1 MMLEYQQT
9 IDSHIYREDSIT
21 MNFNTNEKINQVSEN
36 TLVIGIDIA
45 KYKHFACAIDN
56 RGRVLQK
63 SFPIAQSHMGFEAF
77 YERLLAL
84 KAIHDKQ
91 EILVGF
97 EPTGHYWMNLAAFLT
112 NYGIPFVMVNPMH
125 VNRSKELDDNL
136 QTKNDQKDAL
146 VIARLMRD
154 GRFSYPR
161 ILAGVEAELR
171 NGATLRAKIQED
183 LNALQ
188 NRSIRW
194 LDRFFLEF
202 TQVFKS
208 FGKMAYAVLEKTPLP
223 SDINGKTPEEL
234 LFLYRQVEGM
244 KSPQLPKAKQLVE
257 VAESSIG
264 VTEGLVM
271 ARFEIAT
278 LLSQIQ
284 LMQTQLEKLTAQLI
298 ELAKQMSDYDYLAS
312 VPGIGDI
319 TIVDLLSEVGSLT
332 QYAHP
337 RQLIK
342 LAGLTLRE
350 NSSGQQKGQ
359 KRISKRG
366 RRQLRALLFRVMM
379 ALIKHNPAF
388 RALHEY
394 YTTRANNPL
403 RKKQSIVVLCGKL
416 VKILHAL
423 CKKKTMFDEHQ
434 MMKDFAHFQMT
445 A

>member
-1 MMLEYQQT
+1 
-9 IDSHIYREDSIT
+9 
-21 MNFNTNEKINQVSEN
+21 MNSNTNEKINQVSEN

-45 KYKHFACAIDN
+45 KHKHFACAIDD

-63 SFPIAQSHMGFEAF
+63 SFPILQSRVGFEDF
-77 YERLLAL
+77 YERLLTL
-84 KAIHDKQ
+84 KAAHEKQ

-161 ILAGVEAELR
+161 LLEGVAAELR
-171 NGATLRAKIQED
+171 NGASLRSKIQED

-188 NRSIRW
+188 NRLIRW
-194 LDRFFLEF
+194 LDRFFPEF
-202 TQVFKS
+202 PQVFKK
-208 FGKMAYAVLEKTPLP
+208 FGKMAYAALEMTPLP
-223 SDINGKTPEEL
+223 SDIKGKSPEEL
-234 LFLYRQVEGM
+234 LFLYRLVEGM

-257 VAESSIG
+257 VAQNSIG
-264 VTEGLVM
+264 LTEGLVM
-271 ARFEIAT
+271 AKYEITT
-278 LLSQIQ
+278 LLSQIK
-284 LMQTQLEKLTAQLI
+284 LMQAQLDELTVQLT
-298 ELAKQMSDYDYLAS
+298 ELAKQMTDYDYLAS

-319 TIVDLLSEVGSLT
+319 TVVDLLSEVGSLT
-332 QYAHP
+332 QYEHP

-350 NSSGQQKGQ
+350 NSSGKQKGQ

-366 RRQLRALLFRVMM
+366 RRKLRALLFRVMM
-379 ALIKHNPAF
+379 PLIRHNQAF
-388 RALHEY
+388 KQLHEH
-394 YTTRANNPL
+394 YTTRTVNPL

-416 VKILHAL
+416 LKILHAL
-423 CKKKTMFDEHQ
+423 CKKKKMFNEQQ
-434 MMKDFAHFQMT
+434 MMSDFASLQV
-445 A
+445 AA

>member
-1 MMLEYQQT
+1 
-9 IDSHIYREDSIT
+9 

-45 KYKHFACAIDN
+45 KHKHYACAIDD

-63 SFPIAQSHMGFEAF
+63 SFPIAQSRIGFENL
-77 YERLLAL
+77 YERLMAL
-84 KAIHDKQ
+84 KATYDKH

-161 ILAGVEAELR
+161 HLEGIESELR
-171 NGATLRAKIQED
+171 NGTTLRSKVQED

-188 NRSIRW
+188 NRIIRW
-194 LDRFFLEF
+194 LDRFFPEF

-208 FGKMAYAVLEKTPLP
+208 FGKMAYAVLEMTPLP
-223 SDINGKTPEEL
+223 TDIVGKSPEEL

-244 KSPQLPKAKQLVE
+244 KCPQLPKAKQLVE

-264 VTEGLVM
+264 LTEGLVM
-271 ARFEIAT
+271 AKFEIAT
-278 LLSQIQ
+278 LLSQHK
-284 LMQTQLEKLTAQLI
+284 LMQVQLDELTTQLV
-298 ELAKQMSDYDYLAS
+298 ELAKQMTDYEYLAS
-312 VPGIGDI
+312 VPGIGDV

-366 RRQLRALLFRVMM
+366 RRKLRALLFRVMM
-379 ALIKHNPAF
+379 PLILHNPAF
-388 RALHEY
+388 KQLHEY
-394 YTTRANNPL
+394 YTTRTINPL

-416 VKILHAL
+416 LKILHAL
-423 CKKKTMFDEHQ
+423 CKKKTMFNAHQ
-434 MMKDFAHFQMT
+434 MMTDFASLQT
-445 A
+445 AA

>member
-1 MMLEYQQT
+1 
-9 IDSHIYREDSIT
+9 

-45 KYKHFACAIDN
+45 KHKHFACAVDS

-63 SFPIAQSHMGFEAF
+63 SFPILQSRIGFEAF

-84 KAIHDKQ
+84 KQAHGKQ

-112 NYGIPFVMVNPMH
+112 HYGIPFVMVNPMH

-154 GRFSYPR
+154 GRFCYPR
-161 ILAGVEAELR
+161 LLEGVEAELR
-171 NGATLRAKIQED
+171 NGATLRSKIQED

-188 NRSIRW
+188 NRLIRW
-194 LDRFFLEF
+194 LDRFFPEF
-202 TQVFKS
+202 PQVFKN
-208 FGKMAYAVLEKTPLP
+208 FGKMAYAALEMTPLP
-223 SDINGKTPEEL
+223 SDIKGKSPEEL

-257 VAESSIG
+257 VAQSSIG
-264 VTEGLVM
+264 LTEGLVM
-271 ARFEIAT
+271 AKYEIAT
-278 LLSQIQ
+278 LLSKIK
-284 LMQTQLEKLTAQLI
+284 LMQAQLDELTVQLV
-298 ELAKQMSDYDYLAS
+298 ELAKQMTDYNYLAS
-312 VPGIGDI
+312 VPGIGDL
-319 TIVDLLSEVGSLT
+319 TVVDLLSEVGSLT
-332 QYAHP
+332 QYEHP

-350 NSSGQQKGQ
+350 NSSGKQKGQ

-366 RRQLRALLFRVMM
+366 RRKLRALLFRVMM
-379 ALIKHNPAF
+379 PLIRHNQAF
-388 RALHEY
+388 KQLHEY
-394 YTTRANNPL
+394 YTTRKVNPL

-416 VKILHAL
+416 LKILHAL
-423 CKKKTMFDEHQ
+423 SKKKKMFNEQQ
-434 MMKDFAHFQMT
+434 MMRDFVSLQT
-445 A
+445 AA

>member
-1 MMLEYQQT
+1 
-9 IDSHIYREDSIT
+9 

-45 KYKHFACAIDN
+45 KHKHYACAIDD

-63 SFPIAQSHMGFEAF
+63 SFPIMQSRIGFENF
-77 YERLLAL
+77 YERLMAL
-84 KAIHDKQ
+84 KAAYDKH

-161 ILAGVEAELR
+161 HLEGIEAELR
-171 NGATLRAKIQED
+171 NGSTLRSKIQED

-188 NRSIRW
+188 NRIIRW
-194 LDRFFLEF
+194 LDRFFPEF

-208 FGKMAYAVLEKTPLP
+208 FGKMAYAVLEMTPLP
-223 SDINGKTPEEL
+223 TDIVGKSPEEL
-234 LFLYRQVEGM
+234 LFLYRQVDGM
-244 KSPQLPKAKQLVE
+244 KCPQLPKAKQLVE

-264 VTEGLVM
+264 LTEGLVM
-271 ARFEIAT
+271 AKFEIAT
-278 LLSQIQ
+278 LLSQYKMMQAQ
-284 LMQTQLEKLTAQLI
+284 LDELTAQLV
-298 ELAKQMSDYDYLAS
+298 ELAKQMTEYQYLAS
-312 VPGIGDI
+312 VPGIGDV
-319 TIVDLLSEVGSLT
+319 TIVDLLSEVGSLA
-332 QYAHP
+332 QYTHP

-366 RRQLRALLFRVMM
+366 RRKLRALLFRVMM
-379 ALIKHNPAF
+379 PLILHNPAF
-388 RALHEY
+388 KQLHEY
-394 YTTRANNPL
+394 YTTRTINPL

-416 VKILHAL
+416 LKILHAL
-423 CKKKTMFDEHQ
+423 CKKKTMFNGHQ
-434 MMKDFAHFQMT
+434 MMTDFASLQT
-445 A
+445 AA

>member
-1 MMLEYQQT
+1 
-9 IDSHIYREDSIT
+9 
-21 MNFNTNEKINQVSEN
+21 MNSNTNEKINQVSEN

-45 KYKHFACAIDN
+45 KHKHFACAVDD

-63 SFPIAQSHMGFEAF
+63 SFPIFQSRIGFEAF

-84 KAIHDKQ
+84 KAIHEKQ

-97 EPTGHYWMNLAAFLT
+97 EPTGHYWMNLAAFLM

-161 ILAGVEAELR
+161 LLTGVEAELR
-171 NGATLRAKIQED
+171 NGATLRTKIQED

-188 NRSIRW
+188 NRLIRW
-194 LDRFFLEF
+194 LDRFFPEF
-202 TQVFKS
+202 TQVFKN
-208 FGKMAYAVLEKTPLP
+208 FGKMAYAALEMTPLP
-223 SDINGKTPEEL
+223 SDIKGKSPEEL

-257 VAESSIG
+257 AAENSIG
-264 VTEGLVM
+264 LTEGLVM
-271 ARFEIAT
+271 ARYEIAT
-278 LLSQIQ
+278 LLSQIK
-284 LMQTQLEKLTAQLI
+284 LMQAQLDELTI
-298 ELAKQMSDYDYLAS
+298 QLTELAKQMTDYDYIAS

-332 QYAHP
+332 QYQHP

-350 NSSGQQKGQ
+350 NSSGKQKGQ

-366 RRQLRALLFRVMM
+366 RRKLRALLFRVMM
-379 ALIKHNPAF
+379 PLIKHNRAF
-388 RALHEY
+388 KQLHEY
-394 YTTRANNPL
+394 YTTRTFNPL

-416 VKILHAL
+416 LKILHAL
-423 CKKKTMFDEHQ
+423 CKKKRLFNEQQ
-434 MMKDFAHFQMT
+434 MMNDFATLKAT

>member
-1 MMLEYQQT
+1 
-9 IDSHIYREDSIT
+9 
-21 MNFNTNEKINQVSEN
+21 MNSNTNEKINQVSEN

-45 KYKHFACAIDN
+45 KHKHFACAIDD

-63 SFPIAQSHMGFEAF
+63 SFPILQSRIGFEGF

-84 KAIHDKQ
+84 KSAHDKH
-91 EILVGF
+91 EILIGF

-161 ILAGVEAELR
+161 ILDGVEAELR
-171 NGATLRAKIQED
+171 NGATLRSKIQED
-183 LNALQ
+183 LNSLQ
-188 NRSIRW
+188 NRLIRW
-194 LDRFFLEF
+194 LDRFFPEF
-202 TQVFKS
+202 PNVFKS
-208 FGKMAYAVLEKTPLP
+208 FGKMAYAALEMTPLP
-223 SDINGKTPEEL
+223 SDIKGKTPEEL

-244 KSPQLPKAKQLVE
+244 KCPQLPKAKQLVE
-257 VAESSIG
+257 VAQNSIG
-264 VTEGLVM
+264 LTEGLVM
-271 ARFEIAT
+271 AKYEIAT
-278 LLSQIQ
+278 LLSQIK
-284 LMQTQLEKLTAQLI
+284 LMQAQLDELTLQLT
-298 ELAKQMSDYDYLAS
+298 ELAKQLTDYDYLAS
-312 VPGIGDI
+312 VPGIGDV
-319 TIVDLLSEVGSLT
+319 TVVDLLSEVGSLT
-332 QYAHP
+332 QYEHP

-366 RRQLRALLFRVMM
+366 RRKLRSLLFRVMM
-379 ALIKHNPAF
+379 PLIQHNLAF
-388 RALHEY
+388 KQLHEY
-394 YTTRANNPL
+394 YTTRTINPL

-416 VKILHAL
+416 LKVLHAL
-423 CKKKTMFDEHQ
+423 CNKKTMFNEHQ
-434 MMKDFAHFQMT
+434 MMSDFTNLQSA

>member
-1 MMLEYQQT
+1 
-9 IDSHIYREDSIT
+9 
-21 MNFNTNEKINQVSEN
+21 MNSNTNEKINQVSEN

-45 KYKHFACAIDN
+45 KHKHFACAIDD

-63 SFPIAQSHMGFEAF
+63 SFPILQSRIGFEGF

-84 KAIHDKQ
+84 KSAHDKH
-91 EILVGF
+91 EILIGF

-161 ILAGVEAELR
+161 ILDGVEAELR
-171 NGATLRAKIQED
+171 NGATLRSKIQED
-183 LNALQ
+183 LNSLQ
-188 NRSIRW
+188 NRLIRW
-194 LDRFFLEF
+194 LDRFFPEF
-202 TQVFKS
+202 PNVFKS
-208 FGKMAYAVLEKTPLP
+208 FGKMAYAALEMTPLP
-223 SDINGKTPEEL
+223 SDIKGKSPEEL

-244 KSPQLPKAKQLVE
+244 KCPQLPKAKQLVE
-257 VAESSIG
+257 VAQNSIG
-264 VTEGLVM
+264 LTEGLVM
-271 ARFEIAT
+271 AKYEIAT
-278 LLSQIQ
+278 LLSQIK
-284 LMQTQLEKLTAQLI
+284 LMQVQLDELTLQLT
-298 ELAKQMSDYDYLAS
+298 ELAKQLTDYDYLAS
-312 VPGIGDI
+312 VPGIGDV
-319 TIVDLLSEVGSLT
+319 TVVDLLSEVGSLT
-332 QYAHP
+332 QYEHP

-366 RRQLRALLFRVMM
+366 RRKLRSLLFRVMM
-379 ALIKHNPAF
+379 PLIQHNSAF
-388 RALHEY
+388 KQLHEY
-394 YTTRANNPL
+394 YITRTVNPL

-416 VKILHAL
+416 LKVLHAL
-423 CKKKTMFDEHQ
+423 CNKKTMFNEHK
-434 MMKDFAHFQMT
+434 MMSDFTNLQSA

>member
-1 MMLEYQQT
+1 
-9 IDSHIYREDSIT
+9 
-21 MNFNTNEKINQVSEN
+21 MNSNTNHKINQVTEN

-45 KYKHFACAIDN
+45 KHKHFACAIDD

-63 SFPIAQSHMGFEAF
+63 SFSIMQSHVGFEYF
-77 YERLLAL
+77 YERLVAL
-84 KAIHDKQ
+84 KKMHGKE
-91 EILVGF
+91 EILIGF
-97 EPTGHYWMNLAAFLT
+97 EPTGHYWMNLAAFLVT
-112 NYGIPFVMVNPMH
+112 YGIPFVMVNPMH

-161 ILAGVEAELR
+161 ILEGLEAELR
-171 NGATLRAKIQED
+171 NGASLRSKIQED

-188 NRSIRW
+188 NRLIRW
-194 LDRFFLEF
+194 LDRFFPEF
-202 TQVFKS
+202 KLVFKN
-208 FGKMAYAVLEKTPLP
+208 FGKMAYAVLEMTPLP
-223 SDINGKTPEEL
+223 MDIKGKSPEEL
-234 LFLYRQVEGM
+234 LFLYRQVDGM
-244 KSPQLPKAKQLVE
+244 KSPQLPKAKQLVQ
-257 VAESSIG
+257 VAENSIG
-264 VTEGLVM
+264 LTEGLVM
-271 ARFEIAT
+271 AKCEIAT
-278 LLSQIQ
+278 LLSQHKLLQAQ
-284 LMQTQLEKLTAQLI
+284 LDELTAQLV
-298 ELAKQMSDYDYLAS
+298 ELAKQMTDYEYLAS
-312 VPGIGDI
+312 VPGIGDV

-366 RRQLRALLFRVMM
+366 RRKLRALLFRVMM
-379 ALIKHNPAF
+379 PLILHNPAF
-388 RALHEY
+388 KQLHEY

-416 VKILHAL
+416 LKVLHAL
-423 CKKKTMFDEHQ
+423 CKKKVVFNEHQ
-434 MMKDFAHFQMT
+434 MMTDFASLQT
-445 A
+445 AA

>member
-1 MMLEYQQT
+1 
-9 IDSHIYREDSIT
+9 
-21 MNFNTNEKINQVSEN
+21 MNSNTNHKINQVSEN

-45 KYKHFACAIDN
+45 KHKHYACAIDD

-63 SFPIAQSHMGFEAF
+63 SFPITQSRDGFEAF
-77 YERLLAL
+77 YTHLLAL
-84 KAIHDKQ
+84 KSIHGKQ
-91 EILVGF
+91 DIIVGF
-97 EPTGHYWMNLAAFLT
+97 EPTGHYWMNLATFLT
-112 NYGIPFVMVNPMH
+112 NYGIPFVMVNPLH

-161 ILAGVEAELR
+161 LLEGVEAELR
-171 NGATLRAKIQED
+171 NGATLRSKIQED

-188 NRSIRW
+188 NRIVRW
-194 LDRFFLEF
+194 LDRFFPEF
-202 TQVFKS
+202 TKVFKI

-223 SDINGKTPEEL
+223 MDIQGKSPEEL

-257 VAESSIG
+257 VARHSIG
-264 VTEGLVM
+264 LTEGLVM
-271 ARFEIAT
+271 ARIEIAT
-278 LLSQIQ
+278 LLQQ
-284 LMQTQLEKLTAQLI
+284 HRLMQEQLDTLTEQLS
-298 ELAKQMSDYDYLAS
+298 ELAKQMTDYEYLAS
-312 VPGIGDI
+312 VPGIGDG
-319 TIVDLLSEVGSLT
+319 TIVDLLSEVGSLA
-332 QYAHP
+332 QYEHP

-366 RRQLRALLFRVMM
+366 RRKLRTLLFRVMVP
-379 ALIKHNPAF
+379 LIRHNKAF
-388 RALHEY
+388 KQLHEY
-394 YTTRANNPL
+394 YTTRNINPL

-416 VKILHAL
+416 LKILHAL
-423 CKKKTMFDEHQ
+423 CKKKIHFDEQQ
-434 MMKDFAHFQMT
+434 MMKDLYCLEGA

>member
-1 MMLEYQQT
+1 
-9 IDSHIYREDSIT
+9 

-45 KYKHFACAIDN
+45 KHKHYACAIDD

-63 SFPIAQSHMGFEAF
+63 SFPIVQSRIGFENL
-77 YERLLAL
+77 YERLMAL
-84 KAIHDKQ
+84 KAAYDKQ

-112 NYGIPFVMVNPMH
+112 TYGIPFVMVNPMH

-161 ILAGVEAELR
+161 HLEGIEAELR
-171 NGATLRAKIQED
+171 NGSTLRSKIQED

-188 NRSIRW
+188 NRIIRW
-194 LDRFFLEF
+194 LDRFFPEF

-208 FGKMAYAVLEKTPLP
+208 FGKMAYAVLEMTPLP
-223 SDINGKTPEEL
+223 TDIVGKSPEEL
-234 LFLYRQVEGM
+234 LSLYRQVDGM
-244 KSPQLPKAKQLVE
+244 KCPQLPKAKQLVE

-264 VTEGLVM
+264 LTEGLVM
-271 ARFEIAT
+271 AKFEIAT
-278 LLSQIQ
+278 LLSQHKMMQAQ
-284 LMQTQLEKLTAQLI
+284 LDELTAKLV
-298 ELAKQMSDYDYLAS
+298 ELAKQMTDYEYLGS
-312 VPGIGDI
+312 VPGIGDV

-366 RRQLRALLFRVMM
+366 RRKLLALLFRVMM
-379 ALIKHNPAF
+379 PLILHNPAF
-388 RALHEY
+388 KQLHEY
-394 YTTRANNPL
+394 YTTRTINPL

-416 VKILHAL
+416 LKILHAL
-423 CKKKTMFDEHQ
+423 CKKKTMFNEHQ
-434 MMKDFAHFQMT
+434 MMTDFASLQT
-445 A
+445 AA

>member
-1 MMLEYQQT
+1 
-9 IDSHIYREDSIT
+9 
-21 MNFNTNEKINQVSEN
+21 
-36 TLVIGIDIA
+36 
-45 KYKHFACAIDN
+45 
-56 RGRVLQK
+56 
-63 SFPIAQSHMGFEAF
+63 
-77 YERLLAL
+77 
-84 KAIHDKQ
+84 
-91 EILVGF
+91 
-97 EPTGHYWMNLAAFLT
+97 
-112 NYGIPFVMVNPMH
+112 MVNPMH

-188 NRSIRW
+188 NRIIRW
-194 LDRFFLEF
+194 LDRFFPEF

>member
-1 MMLEYQQT
+1 
-9 IDSHIYREDSIT
+9 
-21 MNFNTNEKINQVSEN
+21 MNSNMNEKINQVSEN

-45 KYKHFACAIDN
+45 KHKHFACAVDD

-63 SFPIAQSHMGFEAF
+63 SFPILQSRIGFEAF

-84 KAIHDKQ
+84 KQAHGKQ

-112 NYGIPFVMVNPMH
+112 HNGIPFVMVNPMH

-146 VIARLMRD
+146 IIARLMRD

-161 ILAGVEAELR
+161 LLEGVEAELR
-171 NGATLRAKIQED
+171 NGATLRSKIQED

-188 NRSIRW
+188 NRLIRW
-194 LDRFFLEF
+194 LDRFFPEF
-202 TQVFKS
+202 PQVFKN
-208 FGKMAYAVLEKTPLP
+208 FGKMAYAALEMTPLP
-223 SDINGKTPEEL
+223 SDIKGKSPEEL

-257 VAESSIG
+257 VAQSSIG
-264 VTEGLVM
+264 LTEGLVM
-271 ARFEIAT
+271 AKYEIAT
-278 LLSQIQ
+278 LLSKIK
-284 LMQTQLEKLTAQLI
+284 LMQAQLDELTVQLV
-298 ELAKQMSDYDYLAS
+298 ELAKQMTDYNYLAS

-319 TIVDLLSEVGSLT
+319 TVVDLLSEVGSLT
-332 QYAHP
+332 QYEHP

-350 NSSGQQKGQ
+350 NSSGKQKGQ

-366 RRQLRALLFRVMM
+366 RRKLRALLFRVMM
-379 ALIKHNPAF
+379 PLIRHNQAF
-388 RALHEY
+388 KQLHEY
-394 YTTRANNPL
+394 YTTRKVNPL

-416 VKILHAL
+416 LKILHAL
-423 CKKKTMFDEHQ
+423 CKKKKMFNEQQ
-434 MMKDFAHFQMT
+434 MMRDFVSLQT
-445 A
+445 AA